1 MKKIYYIIIILLLT
15 TLILFTNYKVLKGNQ
30 ENTNS
35 KKIVLKLNHDDT
47 KALDYKDTEAIVLEN
62 KITDMKFDLKEEI
75 DYHFYDKE
83 KYYDNLKIFLD
94 YIQNNFNIEI
104 NNKWKVQINKISND
118 YGLVRFVYYI
128 NGYISTNK
136 AITFSV
142 NDKKVEKVYYSFIN
156 ENLDESVIINK
167 VKKFKNNIVQEK
179 KKLNKDETLIEEKT
193 TYDYNYRTNKI
204 TYTYCLYFQNGYG
217 IVNNDYCSI
226 YFLH

>member
-1 MKKIYYIIIILLLT
+1 MKLIEYIKEKFVFMVINIVMTLSGVVIL
-15 TLILFTNYKVLKGNQ
+15 
-30 ENTNS
+30 
-35 KKIVLKLNHDDT
+35 
-47 KALDYKDTEAIVLEN
+47 KALKVDTYTIVFISILNLIGVFSCYIYDYFNRK
-62 KITDMKFDLKEEI
+62 
-75 DYHFYDKE
+75 

-217 IVNNDYCSI
+217 IINNDYCSI

>member
-15 TLILFTNYKVLKGNQ
+15 TLILFTNYKVLKRNQ

-47 KALDYKDTEAIVLEN
+47 KTLDYKDTEAIVLEN

-94 YIQNNFNIEI
+94 YIQKNFNIEI

-193 TYDYNYRTNKI
+193 TYDYNY
-204 TYTYCLYFQNGYG
+204 
-217 IVNNDYCSI
+217 
-226 YFLH
+226 

>member
-1 MKKIYYIIIILLLT
+1 
-15 TLILFTNYKVLKGNQ
+15 
-30 ENTNS
+30 
-35 KKIVLKLNHDDT
+35 
-47 KALDYKDTEAIVLEN
+47 
-62 KITDMKFDLKEEI
+62 MKFDLKEEI

-94 YIQNNFNIEI
+94 YIQKNFNIEI

-217 IVNNDYCSI
+217 IINNDYCSI

>member
-47 KALDYKDTEAIVLEN
+47 KTLDYKDTEAIVLEN

-83 KYYDNLKIFLD
+83 KDYDNLKIFLD
-94 YIQNNFNIEI
+94 YIQKNFNIKI

-167 VKKFKNNIVQEK
+167 VKKFKNNIV
-179 KKLNKDETLIEEKT
+179 
-193 TYDYNYRTNKI
+193 
-204 TYTYCLYFQNGYG
+204 
-217 IVNNDYCSI
+217 
-226 YFLH
+226 

>member
-1 MKKIYYIIIILLLT
+1 MSGAKSLPFFRLSLTGFCAILL
-15 TLILFTNYKVLKGNQ
+15 KRNQ

-47 KALDYKDTEAIVLEN
+47 KTLDYKDTEAIVLEN

-94 YIQNNFNIEI
+94 YIQKNFNIEI
-104 NNKWKVQINKISND
+104 NNKWKVQINKISNN

-179 KKLNKDETLIEEKT
+179 KEIK
-193 TYDYNYRTNKI
+193 
-204 TYTYCLYFQNGYG
+204 
-217 IVNNDYCSI
+217 
-226 YFLH
+226 